1 MAEYDDRN
9 ERERNW
15 RPIPDPTILTT
26 QQLQR
31 EISALK
37 EIIFTRLDANDKAV
51 ELLHAD
57 VTRVPTDTDKA
68 IAHLKELH
76 NERFEGI
83 EKQFSER
90 DTRMTR
96 ELEHSQTALE
106 AALLSAEKA
115 VNKQNENFA
124 LSIAKSENSTN
135 KQMEQMA
142 TLIHTSNGALEG
154 KISDLKDRV
163 TIIEGKTSGQM
174 QAQVT
179 HQTSN
184 SFIIA
189 VFVAAIAFV
198 GFLITIFGKFSAP

>member
-1 MAEYDDRN
+1 MPNDEEQLHRGGGS
-9 ERERNW
+9 
-15 RPIPDPTILTT
+15 RPIPDPTLLTT
-26 QQLQR
+26 QQVQR
-31 EISALK
+31 EIASLK

-51 ELLHAD
+51 QLLHED
-57 VTRVPTDTDKA
+57 VTRVPTDTDKQ

-76 NERFEGI
+76 QEKFESI
-83 EKQFSER
+83 VKQFSER
-90 DTRMTR
+90 DARMDR
-96 ELEHSQTALE
+96 E
-106 AALLSAEKA
+106 AASNKTSLDAALQAAEKA
-115 VNKQNENFA
+115 VNKQNETFA
-124 LSIAKSENSTN
+124 LSINKSENATN
-135 KQMEQMA
+135 KSMEQMA
-142 TLIHTSNGALEG
+142 ALIHTSNNALES